1 MCAPALRCAS
11 LVREQ
16 LPLLMQRACTQ
27 CCVLYPC
34 SFFVAWNGV
43 LTLVYEGFPAPLA
56 RLKSHLNEPH
66 LHVKPENSGSKW
78 PKTTMGALIDD
89 APEFSLD
96 ELRQLHHLCMQHSQ
110 VLSSL
115 GVPVFRLS
123 VVTYAARGLEAQ
135 GRQHVDHVPIRPAP
149 PVDEGADDG
158 YDLSECTEEE
168 SQRVKSVLS
177 EWDDLAAYLPR
188 VNQPGSRISSY
199 REASPSGS
207 TLVTFIAPP
216 PPDGNYSLEP
226 DGDYCLQRVTQLQTV
241 LQGFRAAV
249 DALFPGRY
257 AWLEQESLHVTLRAL
272 D

>member
-1 MCAPALRCAS
+1 MCACVQRCAS

-27 CCVLYPC
+27 CCMLYPC

-168 SQRVKSVLS
+168 SQRVKSVL
-177 EWDDLAAYLPR
+177 
-188 VNQPGSRISSY
+188 
-199 REASPSGS
+199 EASNVGNDVTVYRTRKSSS
-207 TLVTFIAPP
+207 TLKADDRAIILFDEQFAI
-216 PPDGNYSLEP
+216 S
-226 DGDYCLQRVTQLQTV
+226 RV
-241 LQGFRAAV
+241 
-249 DALFPGRY
+249 
-257 AWLEQESLHVTLRAL
+257 
-272 D
+272 